1 MFVDQ
6 KGVLR
11 SSLLIPINR
20 RASCLMGFRFIGFD
34 LFFIF
39 VIIIIILLKNL
50 RFFFFFEGLALGI
63 LRPFYHR
70 RRLPKRFD
78 FIKKNYSG
86 EIKKKKLLLNEMSG
100 KYNII
105 FFRIPINMFTF
116 LFSNLTRCILA
127 LDAH

>member
-34 LFFIF
+34 LFFTF
-39 VIIIIILLKNL
+39 VIIIIILLKISV
-50 RFFFFFEGLALGI
+50 FSGGLARGK
-63 LRPFYHR
+63 LRLFHHR
-70 RRLPKRFD
+70 RRLPKQFD

-86 EIKKKKLLLNEMSG
+86 KIKKKKKAIVIRNEW
-100 KYNII
+100 KI
-105 FFRIPINMFTF
+105 
-116 LFSNLTRCILA
+116 
-127 LDAH
+127 

>member
-50 RFFFFFEGLALGI
+50 RFFFFWRDWRAEYSDLFITEGAFQNDSI
-63 LRPFYHR
+63 LLKTITRAK
-70 RRLPKRFD
+70 LKK
-78 FIKKNYSG
+78 KKNY
-86 EIKKKKLLLNEMSG
+86 
-100 KYNII
+100 
-105 FFRIPINMFTF
+105 
-116 LFSNLTRCILA
+116 C
-127 LDAH
+127 

>member
-20 RASCLMGFRFIGFD
+20 RASWLMGFRFIGFD

-50 RFFFFFEGLALGI
+50 CFFLGDWRAENSDFFITEGAVQNDSI
-63 LRPFYHR
+63 L
-70 RRLPKRFD
+70 L
-78 FIKKNYSG
+78 KNTTQAKL
-86 EIKKKKLLLNEMSG
+86 KKKKLLLYEMSG

-105 FFRIPINMFTF
+105 FLRMPTNMFTF
-116 LFSNLTRCILA
+116 
-127 LDAH
+127 